1 MMPSCP
7 LTHSLGHPLLPS
19 PNLSVFRFILGAS
32 DSGRHFD
39 LGPAV
44 CQKEAS
50 LPPSLPPS
58 LDRHLNGPII

>member
-1 MMPSCP
+1 MPSCP
-7 LTHSLGHPLLPS
+7 LTRSLTRSLLPS

-39 LGPAV
+39 LGAAV
-44 CQKEAS
+44 CQKEA
-50 LPPSLPPS
+50 SLPPS